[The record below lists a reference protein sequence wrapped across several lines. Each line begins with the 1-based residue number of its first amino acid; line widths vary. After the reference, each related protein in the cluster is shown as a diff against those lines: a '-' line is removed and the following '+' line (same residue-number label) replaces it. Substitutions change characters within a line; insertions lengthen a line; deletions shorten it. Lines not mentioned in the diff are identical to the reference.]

1 PHSLE
6 MRYQTTAGDRTF
18 AIAVERREERL
29 VVTVD
34 GREHWADL
42 RWIAGQERYSLILD
56 GASYEIFVEDR
67 GETKRVYIEGQPFD
81 VKAQDERLAALQAV
95 ARRPVERDL
104 STRVTAPMPGAV
116 IELNVEVGQA
126 VEAGRPLLLIEA
138 MKMHNEVRAPRA
150 GVVEAIAVGVGQR
163 VERDQHLVTIR

>member
-1 PHSLE
+1 
-6 MRYQTTAGDRTF
+6 MRYQTKVGERTF
-18 AIAVERREERL
+18 AVAVERREERL

-81 VKAQDERLAALQAV
+81 VRAQDERLAALRDV
-95 ARRPVERDL
+95 TRRPAERDAA
-104 STRVTAPMPGAV
+104 TRVAAPMPGAV
-116 IELNVEVGQA
+116 IE
-126 VEAGRPLLLIEA
+126 
-138 MKMHNEVRAPRA
+138 
-150 GVVEAIAVGVGQR
+150 
-163 VERDQHLVTIR
+163 